1 MSFESIA
8 LPSAGL
14 FLSPGAGM
22 LDDVM
27 PCRVSPVLVGRDEE
41 LAVLQRAHAAVQTG
55 SAAAVLIGGE
65 VGVGKSRLIGEF
77 ADRAGS
83 QVLMGG
89 CLELGTAG
97 LPFAPFT
104 QVLRQLVRERGAAGV
119 RELLPDRAGRELGR
133 LLPELG
139 EPAEPDGEA
148 FQGEARAR
156 LFEQLLALLGRLAQD
171 GPVTL
176 IIEDAHWADRST
188 RDLLTFLI
196 GNQHAL
202 PGLLILVTFRS
213 DELHRSHPLRPL
225 LAELGRMSSVER
237 MELPRLS
244 RPDAMELIAAIVDGE
259 PNPAMADVVFRRS
272 DGNPLFVEHLVDC
285 DAEVPDS
292 LRDLV
297 LASML
302 RLPEETRDLLRVAS
316 AAGIRVGHD
325 LLASVTGLGDDEL
338 SRTLR
343 PAVAANVL
351 LADGD
356 GYQFRHALIQEVMHE
371 DLLPGEHSRLH
382 ARYAEAISARPALVP
397 AGRAG
402 ISLAHHWY
410 SAHDITW
417 ALVSAWQAAAESGHV
432 LAYSEQLTLLSRV
445 LELWDNVPDAAER
458 IGADHVHVLAAA
470 VDAAHLAGESER
482 GVAFATAALQEIDT
496 AAEPDRAAI
505 ILERRAALCAQGE
518 LAAEADDLSAA
529 LALVSDGK
537 HEAARAAVLA
547 SLSHAQHK
555 RHADAQ
561 ARASAEE
568 ALELAGSLGLL
579 GPQATALLTL
589 AMLDLESGRGSV
601 AAVLDLLA
609 QARAAAAQTQDYP
622 LVLRAAINESHALEG
637 AGRHVRAAA
646 VAREGRADA
655 ERYGLSRTSGA
666 ILAVNEAEPLVAA
679 GQWSEA
685 TETLRSALAAPS
697 VGPHRS
703 SLWRVAGDLAQL
715 RGDLEAARNAVAAGR
730 AALSGLSY
738 RAQSHLPHY
747 RLEIDFAAADGD
759 LASALARARQVVRT
773 ADLQSS
779 PRYAWPVLVTSAR
792 VAAGALL
799 RPAAVQAGDDAE
811 DARTLLEELQ
821 SQASKLE
828 AAGPLQEAHRLTLA
842 AEQSR
847 VARSE
852 QPGSESSQPA
862 LVLWQDAAAAWDE
875 LDQPWET
882 GYALYRVAEAA
893 LAGQADREAAARPLT
908 RAARIAGDLGA
919 EPLAGEIAVLA
930 RRARIP
936 LTGSGTA
943 GSPSA
948 GTGNHGLT
956 PREFEVL
963 RLMATGRSNA
973 AIAADL
979 FISAKTVSVHVSNIL
994 GKLGAAN
1001 RAEAAAIAHR
1011 LRLVDETG
1019 PASTG

>member
-1 MSFESIA
+1 MSCESIA

-14 FLSPGAGM
+14 FLSRGAGM

-41 LAVLQRAHAAVQTG
+41 LAVLHRAHAAVQAG
-55 SAAAVLIGGE
+55 STAAVLIGGE

-77 ADRAGS
+77 ADRADG
-83 QVLMGG
+83 QVLSGS

-104 QVLRQLVRERGAAGV
+104 QVLRQLVRERSVAGV

-156 LFEQLLALLGRLAQD
+156 LFEQFLSLLSGLAQD
-171 GPVTL
+171 APVTL

-225 LAELGRMSSVER
+225 LAELCRMSSVER
-237 MELPRLS
+237 IELPRLS
-244 RPDAMELIAAIVDGE
+244 RPDAMELIAAILDGE
-259 PNPAMADVVFRRS
+259 PTPAMADVVFRRS
-272 DGNPLFVEHLVDC
+272 DGNPLFVEHLVNC

-297 LASML
+297 LASMQ

-316 AAGIRVGHD
+316 AGGIRVGHD
-325 LLASVTGLGDDEL
+325 LLAGVTGLGDDEL
-338 SRTLR
+338 SRALR

-417 ALVSAWQAAAESGHV
+417 ALIGAWQAAAESGHV
-432 LAYSEQLTLLSRV
+432 LAYSEQLSLLSRV
-445 LELWDNVPDAAER
+445 LELWDNVPDAADR
-458 IGADHVHVLAAA
+458 IGADHVRVLAAA

-482 GVAFATAALQEIDT
+482 GVAFATAALQEIDA
-496 AAEPDRAAI
+496 AAEPDRAAM
-505 ILERRAALCAQGE
+505 ILERRAALCAQGD

-529 LALVSDGK
+529 LALVSDGQ
-537 HEAARAAVLA
+537 HEVARTAVLA

-555 RHADAQ
+555 RHADVQ

-568 ALELAGSLGLL
+568 ALELAGTLGLP

-589 AMLDLESGRGSV
+589 AMLELEGGGGSV
-601 AAVLDLLA
+601 ATVLDLLA
-609 QARAAAAQTQDYP
+609 QARAAAAAMQDYP

-637 AGRHVRAAA
+637 AGQHVRAAA
-646 VAREGRADA
+646 VAREGMADA

-666 ILAVNEAEPLVAA
+666 ILAANEAEPLVAA
-679 GQWSEA
+679 GQWNEA
-685 TETLRSALAAPS
+685 SETLRRALGAPS

-703 SLWRVAGDLAQL
+703 SLWRVAGDLALL
-715 RGDLEAARNAVAAGR
+715 RGRPRSRRKPPWPPAGLRSAASRIVPR
-730 AALSGLSY
+730 ATCPSTGS
-738 RAQSHLPHY
+738 RSTLPLPTENW
-747 RLEIDFAAADGD
+747 RPPW
-759 LASALARARQVVRT
+759 LAPVRSCRQPT
-773 ADLQSS
+773 C
-779 PRYAWPVLVTSAR
+779 
-792 VAAGALL
+792 
-799 RPAAVQAGDDAE
+799 
-811 DARTLLEELQ
+811 
-821 SQASKLE
+821 
-828 AAGPLQEAHRLTLA
+828 
-842 AEQSR
+842 
-847 VARSE
+847 
-852 QPGSESSQPA
+852 
-862 LVLWQDAAAAWDE
+862 
-875 LDQPWET
+875 
-882 GYALYRVAEAA
+882 
-893 LAGQADREAAARPLT
+893 
-908 RAARIAGDLGA
+908 RAARAMPGQCSSRQPGL
-919 EPLAGEIAVLA
+919 
-930 RRARIP
+930 
-936 LTGSGTA
+936 
-943 GSPSA
+943 PSA
-948 GTGNHGLT
+948 RCCARPPYRRMTT
-956 PREFEVL
+956 PRTHVL
-963 RLMATGRSNA
+963 CWRNCSRRRRS
-973 AIAADL
+973 
-979 FISAKTVSVHVSNIL
+979 S
-994 GKLGAAN
+994 
-1001 RAEAAAIAHR
+1001 RP
-1011 LRLVDETG
+1011 LVPCRKRSG
-1019 PASTG
+1019 